1 MRPIAAGREPSLI
14 QLDTAARPGPP
25 TDFIYNDWYPALRTD
40 TLRDPVT
47 TTLLNIPLLIGRKRD
62 GSLFALRDLCP
73 HRGIPL
79 SAGWFDGETVQCKY
93 HGWRFEPCSGR
104 CEEIPSLTSH
114 DSLEPTKIFANA
126 FPIAERDG
134 YAWVYIPAP
143 GAGRITPTPTPT
155 ASLTTPTAADPTTN
169 SRHPEPQAKD
179 LRISD
184 LSTAHNLP
192 PIPEL
197 PKFTRRFR
205 TAHLSADLPCNV
217 DHGIIGLM
225 DPAHGPF
232 VHQAWWWRS
241 AASIHEKTK
250 RFEPINSS
258 DSDHAGF
265 RMSPHAPSSNSAPY
279 KLLGRPVT
287 TIDFTLPNRR
297 IETIVATKS
306 GTIYTPDDALSLNG
320 ERTDNGQRTTD
331 PLRWFSSLTT
341 VTPIT
346 PSTCRIDVV
355 AAWNIAYYVPFVTPL
370 VRFFGARFV
379 AQDQQTMVEQARGL
393 RSNPGLML
401 IDDADKPAKWYFALK
416 QRRLTGT
423 GSHPLPGPVELHW
436 RS

>member
-1 MRPIAAGREPSLI
+1 MRPIAAGRAPSLI
-14 QLDTAARPGPP
+14 QLDAAARPGPP
-25 TDFIYNDWYPALRTD
+25 TDFIYNDWYPALRTG
-40 TLRDPVT
+40 TLHEPRT
-47 TTLLNIPLLIGRKRD
+47 ATLLNIPLLLGRKRD

-79 SAGWFDGETVQCKY
+79 SAGWFDGDTVQCKY

-114 DSLEPTKIFANA
+114 DGLEPTKIFANA

-143 GAGRITPTPTPT
+143 GAGRIDAEDIT
-155 ASLTTPTAADPTTN
+155 
-169 SRHPEPQAKD
+169 Q
-179 LRISD
+179 
-184 LSTAHNLP
+184 LP
-192 PIPEL
+192 PIPSL
-197 PKFTRRFR
+197 PKFTKRFR

-241 AASIHEKTK
+241 AASIHQKTK
-250 RFEPINSS
+250 KFEPIVSP
-258 DSDHAGF
+258 DGDHDGF

-287 TIDFTLPNRR
+287 TIDFALPNRR

-306 GTIYTPDDALSLNG
+306 GRTPNDPPSIDALSSRPESRATQTLSSRP
-320 ERTDNGQRTTD
+320 EREARSRGTPVFPSPGRPDDSQ

-355 AAWNIAYYVPFVTPL
+355 AAWNIGYYIPFVTPL
-370 VRFFGARFV
+370 VKFFGARFV
-379 AQDQQTMVEQARGL
+379 EQDQQTMVEQARGL

-416 QRRLTGT
+416 QRRLTAT
-423 GSHPLPGPVELHW
+423 GPPPLPGPVELHW

>member
-1 MRPIAAGREPSLI
+1 MRPIAAGRAPELV
-14 QLDTAARPGPP
+14 QLDAAAKPGPP
-25 TDFIYNDWYPALRTD
+25 AEFIYGDWYPALRTD
-40 TLRDPVT
+40 TLHEPAI
-47 TTLLNIPLLIGRKRD
+47 TTLLGIPMLLGRKRD
-62 GSLFALRDLCP
+62 GTLFALRDMCP

-79 SAGWFDGETVQCKY
+79 SAGWFDGDTVQCKY
-93 HGWRFEPCSGR
+93 HGWRFEPCTGR

-114 DSLEPTKIFANA
+114 DTLEPTKIYANS
-126 FPIAERDG
+126 FPVAERDG
-134 YAWVYIPAP
+134 YAWVYVPEA
-143 GAGRITPTPTPT
+143 GAGRIAADD
-155 ASLTTPTAADPTTN
+155 ASLPA
-169 SRHPEPQAKD
+169 
-179 LRISD
+179 
-184 LSTAHNLP
+184 
-192 PIPEL
+192 IPEL
-197 PKFTRRFR
+197 PRFTPRFR

-232 VHQAWWWRS
+232 VHRAWWWRS

-250 RFEPINSS
+250 RFEPLEDEAAN
-258 DSDHAGF
+258 AGF

-297 IETIVATKS
+297 IETIVAAHPK
-306 GTIYTPDDALSLNG
+306 
-320 ERTDNGQRTTD
+320 D
-331 PLRWFSSLTT
+331 PSRPPRWFSSLTT

-346 PSTCRIDVV
+346 ASTCRIDVV
-355 AAWNIAYYVPFVTPL
+355 AAWNIGYYVPFVTSL

-379 AQDQQTMVEQARGL
+379 AQDQQTMAEQARGL

-416 QRRLTGT
+416 QRRLSGR
-423 GSHPLPGPVELHW
+423 GEHPLPGPVELHW